1 MHVDRYVGRPQGG
14 KHYMTSMG
22 VKDKGLPPLGFG
34 VLDDELGMQGRVG
47 VLLAWW
53 VFCG

>member
-14 KHYMTSMG
+14 ALHDKLG